1 MHLIHY
7 FKYIQKAYLKTNI
20 KLSVWPQLQINITG
34 NKLCQPNRGQP

>member
-1 MHLIHY
+1 MSKPIGLNQGVKI
-7 FKYIQKAYLKTNI
+7 YLKTNI